1 MVSACS
7 GTTDYWREERV
18 MGKQL
23 RFLLNLTADDIDLIS
38 RACWNWMETIDS
50 EQADELDIPLDKLGN
65 AVDKLTE
72 KEIKDA

>member
-1 MVSACS
+1 
-7 GTTDYWREERV
+7 

-50 EQADELDIPLDKLGN
+50 EQAKELDIPLDKLGN

>member
-1 MVSACS
+1 
-7 GTTDYWREERV
+7 

-50 EQADELDIPLDKLGN
+50 VPGEELDIPLDKLGN

-72 KEIKDA
+72 KEIKDT

>member
-1 MVSACS
+1 
-7 GTTDYWREERV
+7 

-65 AVDKLTE
+65 AVDKL
-72 KEIKDA
+72 IYRGA

>member
-1 MVSACS
+1 
-7 GTTDYWREERV
+7 

-38 RACWNWMETIDS
+38 RACWDWMETIDS
-50 EQADELDIPLDKLGN
+50 EHADELDIPLDKLGK

-72 KEIKDA
+72 KEIIDFKRDLFFKDA

>member
-1 MVSACS
+1 
-7 GTTDYWREERV
+7 

-23 RFLLNLTADDIDLIS
+23 RFLLNLTVDDIDFIS

-50 EQADELDIPLDKLGN
+50 GQADELDIPLDKLGN

>member
-1 MVSACS
+1 
-7 GTTDYWREERV
+7 

-38 RACWNWMETIDS
+38 RACWKWMETIDS
-50 EQADELDIPLDKLGN
+50 KQADELDISLDKLGN

>member
-1 MVSACS
+1 
-7 GTTDYWREERV
+7 

-38 RACWNWMETIDS
+38 RACWDWIETIDP
-50 EQADELDIPLDKLGN
+50 EHADKLDIPLDKLEK

>member
-1 MVSACS
+1 
-7 GTTDYWREERV
+7 
-18 MGKQL
+18 
-23 RFLLNLTADDIDLIS
+23 
-38 RACWNWMETIDS
+38 METIDS

>member
-1 MVSACS
+1 
-7 GTTDYWREERV
+7 

-38 RACWNWMETIDS
+38 RACWDWMETIDS
-50 EQADELDIPLDKLGN
+50 EHADELDIPLDKLGK

>member
-1 MVSACS
+1 
-7 GTTDYWREERV
+7 

-38 RACWNWMETIDS
+38 RVCWGWMETIDP

>member
-1 MVSACS
+1 
-7 GTTDYWREERV
+7 

-38 RACWNWMETIDS
+38 RACWNQMETIDS

-65 AVDKLTE
+65 AVNKLIE
-72 KEIKDA
+72 KKIKDA

>member
-1 MVSACS
+1 MC
-7 GTTDYWREERV
+7 
-18 MGKQL
+18 KQL

-38 RACWNWMETIDS
+38 RACWNWMETIDLKK
-50 EQADELDIPLDKLGN
+50 ADKLDIPLDKLEN

>member
-1 MVSACS
+1 
-7 GTTDYWREERV
+7 

-23 RFLLNLTADDIDLIS
+23 RFLLNLTANDIDLIS
-38 RACWNWMETIDS
+38 RACWDWMKIIPPEH
-50 EQADELDIPLDKLGN
+50 ADELGIPLDKLGK

>member
-1 MVSACS
+1 
-7 GTTDYWREERV
+7 

-23 RFLLNLTADDIDLIS
+23 KFLLNLTADDVDLIS
-38 RACWNWMETIDS
+38 RACWDWMGTID
-50 EQADELDIPLDKLGN
+50 QKHADELDISIDKLGK

>member
-7 GTTDYWREERV
+7 GTTDYWSEERV

-38 RACWNWMETIDS
+38 RACWNWMGTIDS
-50 EQADELDIPLDKLGN
+50 EQAEELDIPLDKLGN

>member
-1 MVSACS
+1 
-7 GTTDYWREERV
+7 

-38 RACWNWMETIDS
+38 RACWDWMGTIDS
-50 EQADELDIPLDKLGN
+50 KHADELDISIDKLGK

>member
-1 MVSACS
+1 
-7 GTTDYWREERV
+7 

-38 RACWNWMETIDS
+38 RACWNWMEAIDS
-50 EQADELDIPLDKLGN
+50 KQADKLDIPLDKLGN
-65 AVDKLTE
+65 AVDKITE

>member
-1 MVSACS
+1 
-7 GTTDYWREERV
+7 

-50 EQADELDIPLDKLGN
+50 EQADELDIPLGKLGN

>member
-1 MVSACS
+1 
-7 GTTDYWREERV
+7 

-38 RACWNWMETIDS
+38 RACWNWMGTIDS

>member
-1 MVSACS
+1 
-7 GTTDYWREERV
+7 

-23 RFLLNLTADDIDLIS
+23 RFLLNLTVDDIDLIS

-50 EQADELDIPLDKLGN
+50 EQADVLDIPLDKLGN